1 MEQQTTAIRPD
12 FGPAITTDEGKRL
25 VDAVGGFGKH
35 LKIMAKVLAMT
46 SAELMETYR
55 QDVTENEADTILG
68 TVDALEDFRKSLQSQ
83 MELARAAQ
91 ARLFI
96 AGESLAAEMERKFPY
111 PKTREWPISDRN

>member
-1 MEQQTTAIRPD
+1 MAELMQTN
-12 FGPAITTDEGKRL
+12 FGPAITTDESRRL
-25 VDAVGGFGKH
+25 LAAAGGFGKH

-96 AGESLAAEMERKFPY
+96 AGESLAAEMEA
-111 PKTREWPISDRN
+111 TA